1 MLEHSS
7 ECVFL
12 TEHIGLAGLSR
23 DECRVA
29 GIKIQPD
36 WSFYGEEKQ
45 DLRTGG
51 GENRVVARCVTV
63 PTPSPAARLEIMV
76 RMVFGL
82 FLSFKGNEKLT
93 KGFPYISRRI
103 FSW

>member
-51 GENRVVARCVTV
+51 GENRVVSRSLTLS
-63 PTPSPAARLEIMV
+63 PTSPSSSLAIMG
-76 RMVFGL
+76 RMDFGL
-82 FLSFKGNEKLT
+82 FFSFKGNEKPT